1 MSSKFHQKISIEFQ
15 LIIFFKFQL
24 DLSYNK
30 IKKLPNN
37 LTEWHRLE
45 DGINLQ
51 GNPLHCDC
59 ESQWMLDDIL
69 NHLYAHT
76 KHQHLLDEL
85 R

>member
-1 MSSKFHQKISIEFQ
+1 MFVVS
-15 LIIFFKFQL
+15 FQL

-30 IKKLPNN
+30 IQSLPNN

-45 DGINLQ
+45 DGIDLQ

-59 ESQWMLDDIL
+59 ESQWMLDKVL
-69 NHLYAHT
+69 GHLYENQQ
-76 KHQHLLDEL
+76 HQRLLADL